1 MNNSKGVLMAF
12 IRSIFRFSKTA
23 SVTMLLSLLLA
34 SAAPAQPQ
42 ESRYSNQ
49 QLGVSFQPPS
59 GWTADNVVRYLGPE
73 REDGT
78 WPVLTLISHDSAL
91 DLSDSGTEA
100 LEREMIDTLEGQ
112 GIETVQVS
120 DRRKRNVNGL
130 DAFQMDLTYQ
140 QAGVPVR
147 QRLVYV
153 PVAEH
158 KRTYLFT
165 LVDTARRFNESA
177 PSVDNA
183 IASFTPAAARSGDVA
198 PAAAASTGQGD
209 GAGMWTLPL
218 VLLGLI
224 ALGIV
229 IGAIYLLLRKR
240 AHA

>member
-1 MNNSKGVLMAF
+1 MAL
-12 IRSIFRFSKTA
+12 IRSISTFSA
-23 SVTMLLSLLLA
+23 AALLSLLLA
-34 SAAPAQPQ
+34 FAAPAQPQ

-112 GIETVQVS
+112 GIESVQVS

-140 QAGVPVR
+140 QGGVPVR

-153 PVAEH
+153 PVADH
-158 KRTYLFT
+158 QRTYLFT

-177 PSVDNA
+177 PSAENA
-183 IASFTPAAARSGDVA
+183 IASFTAAAARSGDAA
-198 PAAAASTGQGD
+198 PAAPAAPGQGD
-209 GAGMWTLPL
+209 GAGTWTLAL
-218 VLLGLI
+218 VLLGVI

-229 IGAIYLLLRKR
+229 IVTIYLLLRKR

>member
-1 MNNSKGVLMAF
+1 MAY
-12 IRSIFRFSKTA
+12 IRSISRFSMATSA
-23 SVTMLLSLLLA
+23 AVLLSLLLA
-34 SAAPAQPQ
+34 FVATAQPQ
-42 ESRYSNQ
+42 EARYSNS

-91 DLSDSGTEA
+91 DLSESGTQA

-120 DRRKRNVNGL
+120 ERRKRNVNGL

-140 QAGVPVR
+140 QGRVPVR

-158 KRTYLFT
+158 QRTYLFT
-165 LVDTARRFNESA
+165 LVDTARRFNESV
-177 PSVDNA
+177 PSAENA
-183 IASFTPAAARSGDVA
+183 IASFTPAAARSGDALPAA
-198 PAAAASTGQGD
+198 PAASGQGD
-209 GAGMWTLPL
+209 GAGMWTLRL
-218 VLLGLI
+218 VLLGVI

-229 IGAIYLLLRKR
+229 IGAVYLLIRKR

>member
-1 MNNSKGVLMAF
+1 
-12 IRSIFRFSKTA
+12 
-23 SVTMLLSLLLA
+23 MLLGLFI
-34 SAAPAQPQ
+34 SAVAQPQ
-42 ESRYSNQ
+42 EARYTNP

-91 DLSDSGTEA
+91 DLSESGTEA
-100 LEREMIDTLEGQ
+100 LSQEMIDTLEGQ
-112 GIETVQVS
+112 GIGNVQVS
-120 DRRKRNVNGL
+120 DQRKRTIAGF
-130 DAFQMDLTYQ
+130 DAYQLDLTYQ
-140 QAGVPVR
+140 QGGVPIR

-177 PSVDNA
+177 SSVESA
-183 IASFTPAAARSGDVA
+183 VSSFTPAVSRSGDPGARPGTVTPDA
-198 PAAAASTGQGD
+198 ND

-218 VLLGLI
+218 VLLGVI
-224 ALGIV
+224 ALAMV
-229 IGAIYLLLRKR
+229 VGAIYLLLRRRR
-240 AHA
+240 AV